1 MATATRPGSTSGR
14 MTCTMVRI
22 LPAPSIFADSSSAFG
37 TVSKNDLSSVMESG
51 KAKVTSA
58 KITPR

>member
-1 MATATRPGSTSGR
+1 

-22 LPAPSIFADSSSAFG
+22 LPAPSIFADSSKAFG
-37 TVSKNDLSSVMESG
+37 TVSKKDFSSVMESG
-51 KAKVTSA
+51 KANVTSA